1 MYSAFALL
9 IQIQPYEID
18 NFGVVI
24 NTARNADTQIYIG
37 KCKKSTFYGE
47 CCKFAQ
53 PVLRMICLQF
63 TKKEN
68 KSGIHALL

>member
-18 NFGVVI
+18 NFGIVM
-24 NTARNADTQIYIG
+24 NTARNADTPFYIG
-37 KCKKSTFYGE
+37 KCKKSKFHGD

-53 PVLRMICLQF
+53 PVLRLIRSQF
-63 TKKEN
+63 TKK
-68 KSGIHALL
+68 